1 MVVFAFFNFFC
12 IAIAFLFFYCLCC
25 QTVPDLSEGWEGLE
39 DEPEAGVDEAQE
51 VDEAQDEDE

>member
-12 IAIAFLFFYCLCC
+12 IAIAFLFFHCLCC

-39 DEPEAGVDEAQE
+39 DEPEAGVDEAQ
-51 VDEAQDEDE
+51 DEDE